1 MNTTCMVCVFYDGGL
16 GLNNKIT
23 TDARSA
29 EEHGRREGVEDQ
41 HQQQAVG
48 GHGSCGPMQENE
60 IKDAFAFY
68 DSSNSGYV
76 NRQQL
81 RSILGN
87 FAFTKMNGKEIEDE
101 ITSSFDGEKDSFSLS
116 EVIEMVTKKWF
127 FGRGREEE
135 ALDMFALFDR
145 KERGLVG
152 INEIK
157 SVFNQYLDINISD
170 NDIMEF
176 IEEADLDKDGYLNQQ
191 EFFNKLGY
199 Q

>member
-1 MNTTCMVCVFYDGGL
+1 MVP
-16 GLNNKIT
+16 I
-23 TDARSA
+23 
-29 EEHGRREGVEDQ
+29 
-41 HQQQAVG
+41 
-48 GHGSCGPMQENE
+48 QENE

-116 EVIEMVTKKWF
+116 EVVDMVTKKWF

-191 EFFNKLGY
+191 EFFSKLGY